1 MLYEGALQIAGV
13 YGCGHVVF
21 RKGREDERA
30 TLDVSTAVPRTEL
43 AREDG

>member
-1 MLYEGALQIAGV
+1 MKVRCESLVCAEG
-13 YGCGHVVF
+13 GHGIF

-30 TLDVSTAVPRTEL
+30 TLDVSAAVPRTEL